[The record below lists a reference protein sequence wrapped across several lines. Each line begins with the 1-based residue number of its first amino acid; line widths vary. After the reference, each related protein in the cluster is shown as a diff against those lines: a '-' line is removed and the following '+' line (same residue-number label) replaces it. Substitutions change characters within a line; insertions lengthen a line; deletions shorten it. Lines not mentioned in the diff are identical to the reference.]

1 MVEKMID
8 ATFKFYSN
16 EGQNLSLLF
25 EFKLSNF
32 KTASAVEKLRQRI
45 LSSNDYIVVVV
56 YS

>member
-1 MVEKMID
+1 MID

-16 EGQNLSLLF
+16 EGQNLILLF

>member
-32 KTASAVEKLRQRI
+32 KSAAAVEKLRQRI